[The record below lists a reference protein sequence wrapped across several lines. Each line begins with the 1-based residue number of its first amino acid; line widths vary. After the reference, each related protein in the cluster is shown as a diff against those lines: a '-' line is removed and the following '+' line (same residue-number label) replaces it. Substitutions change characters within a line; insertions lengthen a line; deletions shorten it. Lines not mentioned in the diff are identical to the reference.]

1 MTLRLCFL
9 GNSHIACIRQAWAVE
24 AGRWPG
30 IAPLFVG
37 GHRNLLLD
45 TAEVGRR
52 LVPTSDG
59 AARAFSDLAG
69 IDHVDL
75 DAYDAFVV
83 TGCLVSLGCIANL
96 YRDARWLDL
105 PSVAAH
111 DDLASDPAILMSD
124 AAVQMT
130 AEDILSRRLGLRVA
144 RHLREMTDRPILVTS
159 QARVSAVIEDAHRP
173 GTRAHHAA
181 LKAGDAAS
189 LSDLF
194 DSSALRVCR
203 EVGATFLPQPRQT
216 IARHILTARP
226 YMDGAV
232 RLTAE
237 GNTPQPP
244 KDITHAN
251 ARYGAAVLDQIAT
264 HFGVGSDATGSTRRA
279 G

>member
-9 GNSHIACIRQAWAVE
+9 GNSHIACIRRAWTTE
-24 AGRWPG
+24 PETWPG

-37 GHRNLLLD
+37 AHRNLLLD
-45 TAEVGRR
+45 TAEVGGR

-69 IDHVDL
+69 IRDVDL
-75 DAYDAFVV
+75 GAFDAFVV

-105 PSVAAH
+105 PSIAAH
-111 DDLASDPAILMSD
+111 DDLAAEPAVLMSD

-144 RHLREMTDRPILVTS
+144 RHLRTMTDRPIVVTS
-159 QARVSAVIEDAHRP
+159 QARVSAVIEQAHRP
-173 GTRAHHAA
+173 GVRAHHAA
-181 LKAGDAAS
+181 LKAGDGAS
-189 LSDLF
+189 LSALF
-194 DSSALRVCR
+194 DSCAARACR
-203 EVGATFLPQPRQT
+203 DADATFLPQPRHT
-216 IARHILTARP
+216 ITRDILTARP

-232 RLTAE
+232 RLTAD

-244 KDITHAN
+244 RDITHAN

-264 HFGVGSDATGSTRRA
+264 HFGV
-279 G
+279 

>member
-1 MTLRLCFL
+1 M
-9 GNSHIACIRQAWAVE
+9 GNSHIACLRQAWTKD

-30 IAPLFVG
+30 ITPLFVG

-45 TAEVGRR
+45 TAQVARR

-59 AARAFSDLAG
+59 AARAFADLSG
-69 IDHVDL
+69 IDHIDL
-75 DAYDAFVV
+75 DAHDAFVI

-144 RHLREMTDRPILVTS
+144 RHLREMTDRPIVVTS
-159 QARVSAVIEDAHRP
+159 QARVSAVIEKAHRP

-181 LKAGDAAS
+181 LRAGDAAA

-194 DSSALRVCR
+194 EGSAARVCR
-203 EVGATFLPQPRQT
+203 EAGATFLPQPRHT
-216 IARHILTARP
+216 ITKHILTSRP

-232 RLTAE
+232 RLTAD

-251 ARYGAAVLDQIAT
+251 ARYGAAVLDQISA
-264 HFGVGSDATGSTRRA
+264 HFGVSADTQGSLGRA
-279 G
+279 S